1 MRVILIQLFVCL
13 LLRHNLIIFI
23 LNNVSKCELALTG
36 RLIVIAT
43 HQRTSKAKLNEC
55 KLKNTVQILTS

>member
-1 MRVILIQLFVCL
+1 MRVILIQLFVRL

-43 HQRTSKAKLNEC
+43 HQRNSKAKLNEC
-55 KLKNTVQILTS
+55 